1 MRTYPTLITLAAWSL
16 ISVGGLAS
24 AAQAVVPTSPSAV
37 DTDDHGVAMQG
48 YDPVAYFSEGAPHQ
62 GDPKFMVKHDGA
74 TYYFASAENMKR
86 FQKNPTAYLPQ
97 YGGFCAMGTA
107 MHMKLEGD
115 PKVWHIVDK
124 KLYINFNPDVDR
136 RWSDDVPLNIS
147 RANTNWP
154 EIKSQTPDALSKQ

>member
-1 MRTYPTLITLAAWSL
+1 MISLAASIL
-16 ISVGGLAS
+16 VAAGGLSS
-24 AAQAVVPTSPSAV
+24 AAQAVVQTSASAV
-37 DTDDHGVAMQG
+37 DTDEHGLAMQG

-62 GDPKFMVKHDGA
+62 GDPRFKLNHDGA
-74 TYYFASAENMKR
+74 TYYFASADNLKR
-86 FQKNPTAYLPQ
+86 FKKNPTAYLPQ

-107 MHMKLEGD
+107 MHQKLEGD

-154 EIKSQTPDALSKQ
+154 EIKAQTPDALSKQ